1 MSQPATRLCIAL
13 AVLSPLTA
21 LPGRGVA
28 QDRFEIEVYPYETAA
43 RGEWELE
50 THLNYTQV
58 GTTAF
63 DGRVAPT
70 EGQTRLAAELT
81 HGLTDHWELSAYLL
95 AAHRSASGVDF
106 AGWRMRSRFRAP
118 ETWRL
123 PVQLGLSLELEATQ
137 PAFSDS
143 PLTLELVPIFQRRV
157 GRWQFTVDPAFERDL
172 SGPEASEGWEFEP
185 RARAAVTASRTVTL
199 ALEYYGAL
207 GHLGAILPAESQVH
221 QFFPSVELRLGDEL
235 SVDLGVGV
243 GATAG
248 SSAARLIVDPID
260 ATRNFVRGIPV
271 FATLLA
277 IEDGDEVVAGV
288 VSAPALR
295 TRWHAARGAGAFR
308 EGARLAVSGVRALE
322 RALLFHGNLGP
333 AEGAPPRGIF
343 ELIRG
348 VERTRGLGDFYQHML
363 VAEAAGEIAID
374 PVMQPWDIAA
384 VQVVVE
390 EAGGR
395 ATTLSGERSI
405 YGGSLVTSNGP
416 LHQAILD
423 TLTSTESP

>member
-28 QDRFEIEVYPYETAA
+28 QDRFEIEVYPYGTAA

-106 AGWRMRSRFRAP
+106 AGWRLRSRFRAP

-143 PLTLELVPIFQRRV
+143 PLTLELVPIFRSEERRV
-157 GRWQFTVDPAFERDL
+157 GKECRSRW
-172 SGPEASEGWEFEP
+172 S
-185 RARAAVTASRTVTL
+185 
-199 ALEYYGAL
+199 
-207 GHLGAILPAESQVH
+207 
-221 QFFPSVELRLGDEL
+221 
-235 SVDLGVGV
+235 
-243 GATAG
+243 
-248 SSAARLIVDPID
+248 
-260 ATRNFVRGIPV
+260 
-271 FATLLA
+271 
-277 IEDGDEVVAGV
+277 
-288 VSAPALR
+288 
-295 TRWHAARGAGAFR
+295 
-308 EGARLAVSGVRALE
+308 
-322 RALLFHGNLGP
+322 
-333 AEGAPPRGIF
+333 
-343 ELIRG
+343 
-348 VERTRGLGDFYQHML
+348 
-363 VAEAAGEIAID
+363 
-374 PVMQPWDIAA
+374 
-384 VQVVVE
+384 
-390 EAGGR
+390 
-395 ATTLSGERSI
+395 
-405 YGGSLVTSNGP
+405 
-416 LHQAILD
+416 
-423 TLTSTESP
+423 

>member
-1 MSQPATRLCIAL
+1 MSQPATRLGIVP
-13 AVLSPLTA
+13 AVLSLLTA
-21 LPGRGVA
+21 LPIRSAA

-106 AGWRMRSRFRAP
+106 AGWRMRSRVRAP

-207 GHLGAILPAESQVH
+207 GHVGAILPAESQVH
-221 QFFPSVELRLGDEL
+221 QFFPTVELRLGDEL

-243 GATAG
+243 GATAVG
-248 SSAARLIVDPID
+248 DRLVFKS
-260 ATRNFVRGIPV
+260 RLEIP
-271 FATLLA
+271 
-277 IEDGDEVVAGV
+277 
-288 VSAPALR
+288 
-295 TRWHAARGAGAFR
+295 
-308 EGARLAVSGVRALE
+308 
-322 RALLFHGNLGP
+322 LG
-333 AEGAPPRGIF
+333 
-343 ELIRG
+343 
-348 VERTRGLGDFYQHML
+348 
-363 VAEAAGEIAID
+363 
-374 PVMQPWDIAA
+374 
-384 VQVVVE
+384 
-390 EAGGR
+390 
-395 ATTLSGERSI
+395 GERR
-405 YGGSLVTSNGP
+405 
-416 LHQAILD
+416 
-423 TLTSTESP
+423 